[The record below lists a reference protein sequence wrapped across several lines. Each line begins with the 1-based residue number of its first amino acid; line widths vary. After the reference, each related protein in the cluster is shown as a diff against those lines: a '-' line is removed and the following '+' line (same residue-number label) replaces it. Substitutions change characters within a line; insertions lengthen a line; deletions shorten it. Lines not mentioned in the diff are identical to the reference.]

1 MSAAATAAGYLYASG
16 RLRGRKEGEDSEHRG
31 ENRGDR
37 GDRGEKREPAQVPV
51 KRRQVRIAGI
61 ERDHSPQPEQNLSQ
75 AQDYPA
81 QPAVRTKPAVRIQY
95 RVRRWRPDEAA

>member
-16 RLRGRKEGEDSEHRG
+16 RLRGRKEGEETTDTRG
-31 ENRGDR
+31 ENRGD
-37 GDRGEKREPAQVPV
+37 KRESGQVPV
-51 KRRQVRIAGI
+51 KRRQVRIAAI
-61 ERDHSPQPEQNLSQ
+61 DRQDAPQSQENLSQ

-81 QPAVRTKPAVRIQY
+81 KPAVRTKPAVRIQY